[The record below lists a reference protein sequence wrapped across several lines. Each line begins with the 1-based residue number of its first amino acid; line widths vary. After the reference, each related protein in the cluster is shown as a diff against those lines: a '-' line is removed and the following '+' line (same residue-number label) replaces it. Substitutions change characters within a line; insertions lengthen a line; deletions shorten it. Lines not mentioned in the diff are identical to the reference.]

1 MKKYCLLLII
11 SLQILSLAKAQESD
25 FRPRFMIGPTGGV
38 NLSSVIFQPT
48 IQEKI
53 KLGYDAG
60 IVMRYDVT
68 RFAGVWVEVDYSMR
82 GWKEVNENVPGYE
95 YTRSVSFVNVP
106 VMTHFMIGSG
116 AVKATID
123 AGAHFGYYLGERS
136 NTILPDDGETKGVV
150 TVHHDTP
157 IQNKFAWGVGGG
169 AGVEYH
175 TRHMVVGVRGSYVYG
190 FGDLFHNTRSDIFVK
205 SSEQIIAA
213 KAYVLYAF

>member
-1 MKKYCLLLII
+1 MLF
-11 SLQILSLAKAQESD
+11 LAKAQEPN
-25 FRPRFMIGPTGGV
+25 FRPRLMIGPTGGV
-38 NLSSVIFQPT
+38 NLTSVIFQPT

-60 IVMRYDVT
+60 MVIRYDVT

-82 GWKEVNENVPGYE
+82 GWKEVNEKVPEYE
-95 YTRSVSFVNVP
+95 YIRSVSFVNAP

-116 AVKATID
+116 AVKATLD
-123 AGAHFGYYLGERS
+123 AGAHFGYYLGEKS
-136 NTILPDDGETKGVV
+136 NTILPDDGKRKGIV

-169 AGVEYH
+169 AGIEYH
-175 TRHMVVGVRGSYVYG
+175 AGHMVIGVRGSYVYG
-190 FGDLFHNTRSDIFVK
+190 FGDLFHNARSDTFVK